1 MEQGW
6 RLGVEESIATSSL
19 AAGFG
24 VEIRKKVRA
33 IFFSCQSSKWGRNN
47 ERGHAILNSDQ
58 INCAISII
66 HKYVYDPFRS
76 DFTLGCSYVGTVYL
90 ISSLLIFF
98 FSYAQGLIN

>member
-1 MEQGW
+1 MKVGARW
-6 RLGVEESIATSSL
+6 LALGRNS
-19 AAGFG
+19 
-24 VEIRKKVRA
+24 KKGARNFLL
-33 IFFSCQSSKWGRNN
+33 ISTCQSSKWGRNN